1 MHFNSVSRRSSG
13 VRFFLGLFVF
23 FAESAAALA
32 AEHRFVAWHS
42 SNFTKPCEQTLQE
55 FEMRFSGLT
64 GLQVLESRC
73 GAPVAEQEGG
83 MSYRFRPMSLI
94 YVAPKPITIHSIFL
108 GDAVGPVNPHATGD
122 YSGAFA
128 TLVECESALRRLVP
142 LAESETGLAALS
154 SGCSRAKSRFAAEEA
169 KWVAQVDAFVGES
182 VGEAGTPRKTL
193 HVQSLSSSP
202 SILTYIP
209 PAVQEDVRNRLLA
222 GGVRIAHELT
232 GKFWYFSERPIPLT
246 LWPVFGL
253 DGEQTCELQRVRIAQ
268 ILSRLGTAAA
278 PTFHCVGRTE
288 TARELKT
295 GVGIW
300 NGRKHVGLNPI
311 ARERYTSLQECL
323 SGLARLDR
331 NPPYDG
337 SFKVTLGMICV
348 RGMNSLDGRNLFEAR
363 AVEVAR

>member
-1 MHFNSVSRRSSG
+1 MHFNSVSRRSSW
-13 VRFFLGLFVF
+13 VRFYLGIFVF
-23 FAESAAALA
+23 LAETAAALA
-32 AEHRFVAWHS
+32 AEHRYVAWHS

-64 GLQVLESRC
+64 RLQVLEARC
-73 GAPVAEQEGG
+73 GAPVEEQEGKLA
-83 MSYRFRPMSLI
+83 YRFRPMSLI
-94 YVAPKPITIHSIFL
+94 YAAPRPITIHSNFL
-108 GDAVGPVNPHATGD
+108 GENVGLVNTHETGH

-128 TLVECESALRRLVP
+128 TLVECESALKRLVP
-142 LAESETGLAALS
+142 LTESETGLPALS
-154 SGCSRAKSRFAAEEA
+154 SGCSRAKSGFAAAEA
-169 KWVAQVDAFVGES
+169 KWVGQVDAFVGGP
-182 VGEAGTPRKTL
+182 VGESGAPRKTL

-202 SILTYIP
+202 SVLSYIP

-232 GKFWYFSERPIPLT
+232 GKFWYFSERPMPLT
-246 LWPVFGL
+246 VWPVFGL

-268 ILSRLGTAAA
+268 LLSRLGPPAA

-300 NGRKHVGLNPI
+300 NGRKYVELNPI

-323 SGLARLDR
+323 NDLARLDR
-331 NPPYDG
+331 NPPHDG

-348 RGMNSLDGRNLFEAR
+348 RGMSSLDGRNLFEAR
-363 AVEVAR
+363 AVELAR